1 MRNML
6 IIQAKKFMS
15 KEVLQKER
23 DRIIKERESGV
34 IIIDACCD
42 VLVVPEDIEIK
53 VKGEEDGTI

>member
-34 IIIDACCD
+34 IIIDAWCD
-42 VLVVPEDIEIK
+42 ALVVPEDIEIK
-53 VKGEEDGTI
+53 VKGEEDGTV